1 MRLHGT
7 TAAGVLVVI
16 TLLFF
21 VPFAENAEGG
31 EKIDNNSTIDNST
44 TKVLERS
51 RRDYDHGDYHVK
63 CKSSNTGDYQ
73 SFQSYL
79 TKVVL

>member
-31 EKIDNNSTIDNST
+31 EKIDNNST

-73 SFQSYL
+73 SLESYL